1 MAIVTLRTCIGC
13 YRMANKKE
21 LIRIVRSSDNSII
34 VDLDGTKNGRG
45 AYLCPNIDCINK
57 AMNFEKLNRA
67 FRTAPYSVNQLA
79 LYSIDKTMQTLIELI
94 KQ

>member
-13 YRMANKKE
+13 YQMANKSE

-57 AMNFEKLNRA
+57 AMNLEKLNRA
-67 FRTAPYSVNQLA
+67 FKIAPYSVNQLA
-79 LYSIDKTMQTLIELI
+79 LYSINKTMQTLIELI